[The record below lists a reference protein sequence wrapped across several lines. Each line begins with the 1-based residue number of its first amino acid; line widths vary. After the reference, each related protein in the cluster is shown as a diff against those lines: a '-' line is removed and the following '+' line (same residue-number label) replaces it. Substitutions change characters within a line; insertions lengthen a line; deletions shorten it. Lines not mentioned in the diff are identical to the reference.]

1 MNQDDRLNAILEE
14 SLRSVFSTHVP
25 NIIDNVTDQETSGS
39 VFTNFLRDLS
49 LNPIG
54 HVIQETTDTDAPTYT
69 YSNSSSNSYTA
80 DIPSS
85 TNQPAVTVNTNTNPD
100 VSHVPRQ
107 ISNEQYLELFDKFST
122 QWFRYTDDYHQQ
134 MRLYQESSLQMIRVG
149 QTLARILQ
157 VSLRP
162 MHQAALSYNTPPPIT
177 SLNQPS
183 NLMPPHVRDFLS
195 RNGFELNMNGFSI
208 PLPTLRTEVDDPITF
223 PTIQQVLSGTEQ
235 FIYNEDNA
243 ARVHD
248 TRCPI
253 SLDDFQ
259 PGEELCQIKS
269 CRHIFK
275 WESLQN
281 WFSRNSH
288 CPVCRYDI
296 RSTSISDQNDI

>member
-122 QWFRYTDDYHQQ
+122 
-134 MRLYQESSLQMIRVG
+134 SL
-149 QTLARILQ
+149 T
-157 VSLRP
+157 
-162 MHQAALSYNTPPPIT
+162 
-177 SLNQPS
+177 
-183 NLMPPHVRDFLS
+183 
-195 RNGFELNMNGFSI
+195 
-208 PLPTLRTEVDDPITF
+208 
-223 PTIQQVLSGTEQ
+223 
-235 FIYNEDNA
+235 
-243 ARVHD
+243 
-248 TRCPI
+248 
-253 SLDDFQ
+253 
-259 PGEELCQIKS
+259 
-269 CRHIFK
+269 
-275 WESLQN
+275 
-281 WFSRNSH
+281 
-288 CPVCRYDI
+288 
-296 RSTSISDQNDI
+296 